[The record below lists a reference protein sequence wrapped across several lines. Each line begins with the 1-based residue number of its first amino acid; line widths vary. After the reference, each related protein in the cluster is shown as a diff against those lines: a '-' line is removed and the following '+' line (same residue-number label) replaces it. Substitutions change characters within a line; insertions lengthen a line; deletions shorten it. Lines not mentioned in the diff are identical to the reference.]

1 MDRHHSVRRWLA
13 WSDVQKCKRTLRYGS
28 QGARAKNG
36 CTVTFMQ
43 SVWYTFIPVAAAI
56 GGSIIAILHDTD
68 ERAQSTLQH
77 ISAGIIFAAVALELL
92 PPIRTQTPLIAAIG
106 FLLGIA
112 AMVALRSVTKSFQS
126 GVAAGRSQG
135 FVAASAL
142 DVLIDGF
149 LLGATFKLGM
159 KEGILLTV
167 ALTLGLLFLS
177 LSVATTLSQAKI
189 SRPLIVLAMGGI
201 ALAMPLGA
209 ALGAIALRNAGPST
223 LAAIL
228 AFGAVV
234 LMYMVTEELL
244 VRAHRVRSSLW
255 AMPLFFLHFSLI

>member
-1 MDRHHSVRRWLA
+1 
-13 WSDVQKCKRTLRYGS
+13 
-28 QGARAKNG
+28 
-36 CTVTFMQ
+36 
-43 SVWYTFIPVAAAI
+43 
-56 GGSIIAILHDTD
+56 
-68 ERAQSTLQH
+68 
-77 ISAGIIFAAVALELL
+77 
-92 PPIRTQTPLIAAIG
+92 
-106 FLLGIA
+106 
-112 AMVALRSVTKSFQS
+112 MVALRSVTKSFQS

-255 AMPLFFLHFSLI
+255 AMPLFFLAFLAYLIIDEMIG